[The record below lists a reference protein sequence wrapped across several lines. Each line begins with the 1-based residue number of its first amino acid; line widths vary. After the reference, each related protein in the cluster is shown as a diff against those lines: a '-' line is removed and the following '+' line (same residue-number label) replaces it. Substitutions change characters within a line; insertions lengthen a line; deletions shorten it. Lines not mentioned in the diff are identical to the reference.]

1 VTAPARVDMTGTV
14 DLAQKSQDMH
24 LHVTPTVS
32 MGAGVI
38 AAAVINPFFGLGA
51 LVADLALTHSVSHVF
66 AREYAI
72 TGSWSKPHVERVTGD
87 RGNMDVPASTV
98 EAH

>member
-1 VTAPARVDMTGTV
+1 
-14 DLAQKSQDMH
+14 
-24 LHVTPTVS
+24 
-32 MGAGVI
+32 
-38 AAAVINPFFGLGA
+38 
-51 LVADLALTHSVSHVF
+51 VADLALTHSVSHVF